1 MTLVTID
8 AVVDVALHAL
18 VIWIGLS
25 RRVAIRALEYRVVIR
40 IGVARGADIV
50 RVAVTG
56 GELRVLRVIECGA
69 RPGSRVVAVLA
80 CGREELRLSRVARI
94 GCVLVVRLVAADT
107 RGGQRRVVIVD
118 VAIAAHPRRDQMGTG
133 ERKRCVVVI
142 KGGVCP
148 DYGVVA

>member
-1 MTLVTID
+1 MPGVVRPQDVFVLPSFSAKTRWRSTFRLKCDPAATCAVKPGLSSALPAGMTLVTID

-40 IGVARGADIV
+40 IGVARGADVV

-80 CGREELRLSRVARI
+80 CGGEE
-94 GCVLVVRLVAADT
+94 
-107 RGGQRRVVIVD
+107 
-118 VAIAAHPRRDQMGTG
+118 
-133 ERKRCVVVI
+133 
-142 KGGVCP
+142 
-148 DYGVVA
+148 